1 MFNLFAVAQVEVS
14 VEILDSLAQLQS
26 IFFLNL
32 DQTVSFDNLSS
43 AKEK

>member
-14 VEILDSLAQLQS
+14 VEILDSLVQLQS